1 MIFLRTFRSKRKK
14 DNIRGVKSSTI
25 KYETDEAVKSALLEI
40 CIYLLFLI
48 VTTIV
53 AAASRHL
60 YMFYFNQTLAK
71 LFTGREME
79 TNSGVEVR
87 FEELVTTADWW
98 NFLQNKFL
106 DDFHEEIQNENSS
119 VGNISEDTSLKRVVL
134 KDNVLLG
141 PPRIRQIR
149 VKENS
154 CQVNEAFARYFNTC
168 YGEYSKDIED
178 QSPHFKNTTFY
189 TTTQLNVNPIRGE
202 IKRYYGAGYVQ
213 NLSYDRPINEEILET
228 LKSSKWVD
236 RGTRIVIIE
245 FVLFNSNSMM
255 FDNAKI
261 LAELTPVGGIITSH
275 QFQAIKIH
283 SIWSDTDYG
292 VHIAAVIFYVMT
304 VFYTCEEI
312 GELITIKAARYFK
325 SIWNILDISVLL
337 MSYLSLVYNM
347 FHHKYL
353 NDILQKSR
361 ENPNYFW
368 SIDKIC
374 FWNLLYIDMMGI
386 CVFLVWI
393 KIFKYISIN
402 KTMLQFSTTLK
413 RCAKDLCGFAV
424 MFFIVFLAYAQ
435 LGLLIFGTS
444 HPDFRGFGIA
454 IITLMRMFLGDF
466 EYELIEEANHILGP
480 IYFLSYVL
488 FVFFILLNMFL
499 AIINDTYGAVKD
511 EVNQGRSNF
520 GPYLMKTILNC
531 FWWRKKD
538 TDIENP
544 NYSNSMEHLQL
555 QGRNAPSTDTLYP
568 LTNGSTTPDDD
579 TLRLRISE
587 LIREYFEELPPSQ
600 HHLHNAYNNS
610 RDSEDVQRL
619 TNRITLLEELLE
631 QLIAGMDRILQRVEV
646 KQKGKSILIVQVSKS
661 AFEHQK
667 DSKKT
672 SQRDF

>member
-1 MIFLRTFRSKRKK
+1 
-14 DNIRGVKSSTI
+14 
-25 KYETDEAVKSALLEI
+25 
-40 CIYLLFLI
+40 
-48 VTTIV
+48 
-53 AAASRHL
+53 
-60 YMFYFNQTLAK
+60 MFYFNQTLAK

-178 QSPHFKNTTFY
+178 QSPHFK
-189 TTTQLNVNPIRGE
+189 
-202 IKRYYGAGYVQ
+202 
-213 NLSYDRPINEEILET
+213 
-228 LKSSKWVD
+228 
-236 RGTRIVIIE
+236 
-245 FVLFNSNSMM
+245 
-255 FDNAKI
+255 KI

>member
-1 MIFLRTFRSKRKK
+1 MFLPRIFLRTFRSKRKK

-178 QSPHFKNTTFY
+178 QSPHFK
-189 TTTQLNVNPIRGE
+189 
-202 IKRYYGAGYVQ
+202 
-213 NLSYDRPINEEILET
+213 
-228 LKSSKWVD
+228 
-236 RGTRIVIIE
+236 
-245 FVLFNSNSMM
+245 
-255 FDNAKI
+255 KI